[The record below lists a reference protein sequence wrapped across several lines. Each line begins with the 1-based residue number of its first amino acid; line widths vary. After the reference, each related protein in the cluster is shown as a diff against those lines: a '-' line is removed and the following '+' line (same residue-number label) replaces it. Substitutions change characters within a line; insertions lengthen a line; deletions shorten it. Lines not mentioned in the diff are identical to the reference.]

1 MSYPTRNDVK
11 PTPQARARA
20 ERVDALAGTRND
32 TAPDKQAVTRGDMAS
47 LGAVRLT
54 SAKVTAS
61 PTAADHN
68 ALVDDVRAIA
78 AALNAMG
85 AKFTGL

>member
-1 MSYPTRNDVK
+1 MSYPTRNDIK
-11 PTPQARARA
+11 PTPQQRAQNERA
-20 ERVDALAGTRND
+20 QALTGSSGNL
-32 TAPDKQAVTRGDMAS
+32 PGKKAVTRDDVAS
-47 LGAVRLT
+47 LGSVKLR
-54 SAKVTAS
+54 SAHISAA

-85 AKFTGL
+85 ARFTGF